1 MVGGEQISSNAKIGG
16 PNGRAQKENSMPP
29 SQAASVIPGKILVPI
44 DFSPSSHQALEA
56 ATELAEKFGSKL
68 YLLHVV
74 PEYPGYALP
83 ESVSQQTIIS
93 DGRQKAEEHFEV
105 SLAGLKTRGVDATS
119 QVEVGSDVAG
129 NILEAID
136 REHIDLVVIT
146 THGHS
151 GWYPQVFGSVAEKIT
166 RLAQCPLVL
175 LRSAKPESSAKVGY
189 SGMMEWW

>member
-1 MVGGEQISSNAKIGG
+1 MA
-16 PNGRAQKENSMPP
+16 P

-83 ESVSQQTIIS
+83 ESVSQQSIIS
-93 DGRQKAEEHFEV
+93 DGKQKAEEHFEV
-105 SLAGLKTRGVDATS
+105 SMAGLKTKGVQATS
-119 QVEVGSDVAG
+119 HVEVGSDVAG
-129 NILEAID
+129 SILDAID
-136 REHIDLVVIT
+136 RENADLVVLT

-151 GWYPQVFGSVAEKIT
+151 GWYPQVFGSVAEKLVK
-166 RLAQCPLVL
+166 LATVPVFL
-175 LRSAKPESSAKVGY
+175 LRSPKPESSAKVTY

>member
-1 MVGGEQISSNAKIGG
+1 
-16 PNGRAQKENSMPP
+16 MPP
-29 SQAASVIPGKILVPI
+29 TQAASVIPGKILVPI
-44 DFSPSSHQALEA
+44 DFSASSHQALDA

-93 DGRQKAEEHFEV
+93 DGRQKADEHFKV
-105 SLAGLKTRGVDATS
+105 SLAALKAKGIHATAH
-119 QVEVGSDVAG
+119 VEVGSDVAG
-129 NILEAID
+129 NILDAID
-136 REHIDLVVIT
+136 REHADLVVIT

-151 GWYPQVFGSVAEKIT
+151 GWYPQVFGSVTEKVV
-166 RLAQCPLVL
+166 RLVQCPVL
-175 LRSAKPESSAKVGY
+175 LLRTAKPESSAKVAY

>member
-1 MVGGEQISSNAKIGG
+1 MA
-16 PNGRAQKENSMPP
+16 P

-56 ATELAEKFGSKL
+56 ATELAEKLGSSL

-83 ESVSQQTIIS
+83 ESVSQQSIIS
-93 DGRQKAEEHFEV
+93 DGKQKAEEHFEV
-105 SLAGLKTRGVDATS
+105 SLAGLKTKGVKATS
-119 QVEVGSDVAG
+119 HVEVGSDVAG
-129 NILEAID
+129 SILDAID
-136 REHIDLVVIT
+136 REQADLVVLT

-151 GWYPQVFGSVAEKIT
+151 GWYPQVFGSVAEKLVK
-166 RLAQCPLVL
+166 LATVPVLL
-175 LRSAKPESSAKVGY
+175 LRSPKPESSAKVAY

>member
-1 MVGGEQISSNAKIGG
+1 MA
-16 PNGRAQKENSMPP
+16 P
-29 SQAASVIPGKILVPI
+29 SQAESVIPGKILVPI
-44 DFSPSSHQALEA
+44 DFSPSSHQAMEA

-83 ESVSQQTIIS
+83 ESVSQESIIS
-93 DGRQKAEEHFEV
+93 DGRKKAEEHFEV
-105 SLAGLKTRGVDATS
+105 SLAGLRAKGVEATA

-136 REHIDLVVIT
+136 REHADLVVFT

-151 GWYPQVFGSVAEKIT
+151 GWYPQVFGSVAEKLT
-166 RLAQCPLVL
+166 RLVQCPILL
-175 LRSAKPESSAKVGY
+175 LRSAKPERSAKVTY

>member
-1 MVGGEQISSNAKIGG
+1 
-16 PNGRAQKENSMPP
+16 MPP
-29 SQAASVIPGKILVPI
+29 MQAASVIPGKILVPI
-44 DFSPSSHQALEA
+44 DFSSSSHQALEA

-83 ESVSQQTIIS
+83 ESVSQQSIIS

-105 SLAGLKTRGVDATS
+105 SMAGLKTRGIEAS
-119 QVEVGSDVAG
+119 AHVEVGSDVAG
-129 NILEAID
+129 TILDAID
-136 REHIDLVVIT
+136 REHIDLAVIT

-151 GWYPQVFGSVAEKIT
+151 GWYPQVFGSVAEKVT
-166 RLAQCPLVL
+166 RLVQCPVL
-175 LRSAKPESSAKVGY
+175 LLRTSKPESSAKTSY

>member
-1 MVGGEQISSNAKIGG
+1 MA
-16 PNGRAQKENSMPP
+16 P

-83 ESVSQQTIIS
+83 ESVSQQSIIS
-93 DGRQKAEEHFEV
+93 DGKQKAEEHFEV
-105 SLAGLKTRGVDATS
+105 SLAGLKTKGVQATS
-119 QVEVGSDVAG
+119 HVEVGSDVAG
-129 NILEAID
+129 SILDAID
-136 REHIDLVVIT
+136 RENADLVVIT

-151 GWYPQVFGSVAEKIT
+151 GWYPQVFGSVAEKLVK
-166 RLAQCPLVL
+166 LAGVPVL
-175 LRSAKPESSAKVGY
+175 LLRTAKPESSAKVSY

>member
-1 MVGGEQISSNAKIGG
+1 MA
-16 PNGRAQKENSMPP
+16 P

-83 ESVSQQTIIS
+83 ESVSQQSIIS
-93 DGRQKAEEHFEV
+93 DGKQKAEEYFQV
-105 SLAGLKTRGVDATS
+105 SLAGLKAKGIDATS
-119 QVEVGSDVAG
+119 HVEVGSDVAG
-129 NILEAID
+129 SILDAIE
-136 REHIDLVVIT
+136 RENADLVVIT

-151 GWYPQVFGSVAEKIT
+151 GWYPQVFGSVAEKVT
-166 RLAQCPLVL
+166 KLVQCPVL
-175 LRSAKPESSAKVGY
+175 LLRTPKPESSAKVTY
-189 SGMMEWW
+189 SGMMQWW